1 MLTGE
6 KHLLL
11 ILKEN
16 GKLPLGGSGMG
27 LKNWCPSTV
36 LTDLRLRGKIELFD
50 SGRKKNSVHIRAID
64 ESSAGHPLLDEY
76 LDIIK
81 DFKSKK
87 GETTQSVVDWV
98 KWFRDKYKK
107 KGYTEESLWD
117 SLEKKGVLKNQG
129 KKHILLKPEIKEQ
142 LYNDVRQV
150 VMHKKEPDAELKAL
164 TAYAKYGHGWRYY
177 ANRSE
182 RDIAYSKALIRTQII
197 ATITFFEIVVEKR
210 KQIGGAVQ
218 AGSTAIGN
226 IGSSALAASNYATD
240 VFVEGK
246 SQQEATAK
254 FDNAMNQARSD
265 FSDAIGKA
273 EYESTD
279 IRLKKKKEE

>member
-6 KHLLL
+6 KHLIL

-16 GKLPLGGSGMG
+16 GKLPLGGKGMG

-50 SGRKKNSVHIRAID
+50 SGKKKHSVHIRVID

-76 LDIIK
+76 LDVIK

-107 KGYTEESLWD
+107 KGYTEQALWE
-117 SLEKKGVLKNQG
+117 SLEKQGIVKNQG
-129 KKHILLKPEIKEQ
+129 KNHKILKPDIKKQ

-150 VMHKKEPDAELKAL
+150 LIHKKEPDDGLKA
-164 TAYAKYGHGWRYY
+164 TVAYSGYGHGYRYY
-177 ANRSE
+177 TSRSE
-182 RDIAYSKALIRTQII
+182 RDLPHAKAVKESQII
-197 ATITFFEIVVEKR
+197 PTITFWDIVVEKR
-210 KQIGGAVQ
+210 KAVGGGVQ
-218 AGSTAIGN
+218 AAGSTISAAGAN
-226 IGSSALAASNYATD
+226 VLASSEYGVDTL
-240 VFVEGK
+240 VHGK
-246 SQQEATAK
+246 SHTEASS
-254 FDNAMNQARSD
+254 N
-265 FSDAIGKA
+265 
-273 EYESTD
+273 
-279 IRLKKKKEE
+279 LKKKE

>member
-6 KHLLL
+6 KHLIL

-16 GKLPLGGSGMG
+16 GKLPLGGKGMG

-50 SGRKKNSVHIRAID
+50 SGKKKHSVHIRVID

-76 LDIIK
+76 LDVIK

-107 KGYTEESLWD
+107 KGYTERALWE
-117 SLEKKGVLKNQG
+117 SLEKQGIVKNQG
-129 KKHILLKPEIKEQ
+129 KNHKILKPDIKKQ

-150 VMHKKEPDAELKAL
+150 LIHKKEPDDGLKA
-164 TAYAKYGHGWRYY
+164 TVAYSGYGHGYRYY
-177 ANRSE
+177 TSRSE
-182 RDIAYSKALIRTQII
+182 RDLPHAKAVKESQII
-197 ATITFFEIVVEKR
+197 PTITFWDIVVEKR
-210 KQIGGAVQ
+210 KAVGGGVQ
-218 AGSTAIGN
+218 AAGSTISAAGAN
-226 IGSSALAASNYATD
+226 VLASSEYGVDTL
-240 VFVEGK
+240 VHGK
-246 SQQEATAK
+246 SHTEASS
-254 FDNAMNQARSD
+254 N
-265 FSDAIGKA
+265 
-273 EYESTD
+273 
-279 IRLKKKKEE
+279 LKKKE